1 MAVTVLTDAYVSVN
15 NVDLSD
21 HVTSVT
27 IETTD
32 DDVEITAMGATAKA
46 YAKGLGDA
54 NINVTF
60 LQDFAAGKVDNT
72 LWPLKSSAATFPVA
86 VRSSKTAVRSPTNP
100 EYQLTAALFG
110 YNPLDGSIGDAS
122 STDVVF
128 RNASQAGLQRLT
140 A

>member
-54 NINVTF
+54 NITVTF
-60 LQDFAAGKVDNT
+60 LQDFAAGKVDAT
-72 LWPLKSSAATFPVA
+72 LWPLKSSATTFPVA

-110 YNPLDGSIGDAS
+110 YNPLDGGIGDAS